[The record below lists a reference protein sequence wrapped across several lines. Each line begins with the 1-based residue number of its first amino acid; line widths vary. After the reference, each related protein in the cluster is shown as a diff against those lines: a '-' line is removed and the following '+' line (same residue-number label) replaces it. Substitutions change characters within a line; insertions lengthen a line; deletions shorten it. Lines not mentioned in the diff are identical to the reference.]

1 MSAPAAAHDDS
12 AAVAAQQLATPELAT
27 PELAA
32 PERAAPERA
41 APELLA
47 LRTAQAVRARCATV
61 RRWVAEGHSPHF
73 TLHEDEID
81 AAAALVAETTRS
93 FYPDLAI
100 PHHSRWRH
108 FAAGELDRWSSLP
121 LGGVATIDKAR
132 AAVDL
137 TFVSVLLDAG
147 AGAAWRYRDQATGL
161 GFARSEGLAVASFDM
176 FRDGL
181 FSSDPSCPL
190 QVDSAALVR
199 LDLATLATAFQAS
212 DHNPLVGLPHRLT
225 LLRRF
230 GEALA
235 QRPALFGARR
245 RPGHLVDAILAAS
258 PHGRI
263 AAADIL
269 ALVLDAF
276 SAIWPSGLVV
286 DGVALGDAGRHRAIR
301 TQDRSDGIVPFHKLS
316 QWLTYSLIEPIEQAG
331 VSVVEI
337 DGLTALPEYRNGG
350 LLVDTGVIRPR
361 VPVDP
366 ARPHEVASEFI
377 VEWRALTVA
386 VMDRLREATRLKL
399 GLDTLTMAQ
408 LLQGGTWSAG
418 RAIAAQLRP
427 PDGPPPITVKADGTI
442 F

>member
-1 MSAPAAAHDDS
+1 MNAPAAAPDDGE
-12 AAVAAQQLATPELAT
+12 P
-27 PELAA
+27 AA
-32 PERAAPERA
+32 P
-41 APELLA
+41 PELLG
-47 LRTAQAVRARCATV
+47 LRSAQAVRERCAIV
-61 RRWVAEGHSPHF
+61 HRWVAQGHSRHF
-73 TLHEDEID
+73 ALDEDKLD
-81 AAAALVAETTRS
+81 ATAELVADTTRS

-108 FAAGELDRWSSLP
+108 FSAGDLDRWSALP
-121 LGGVATIDKAR
+121 LAGATAIAKAR

-147 AGAAWRYRDQATGL
+147 AGAAWRYRDAQTGL
-161 GFARSEGLAVASFDM
+161 GFARSEGLAIASFDM
-176 FRDGL
+176 FGAGL
-181 FSSDPSCPL
+181 FSSDPSNPL

-199 LDLATLATAFQAS
+199 LDLASLASAFQAS

-235 QRPALFGARR
+235 QRPDLFGGAR
-245 RPGHLVDAILAAS
+245 RPGHLVDAIVAS
-258 PHGRI
+258 TPANAI

-269 ALVLDAF
+269 VLVLDAF
-276 SAIWPSGLVV
+276 SAIWPSGLTV
-286 DGVALGDAGRHRAIR
+286 DGVPLGDAGRHRAIR
-301 TQDRSDGIVPFHKLS
+301 TQDRSDTLVPFHKLS
-316 QWLTYSLIEPIEQAG
+316 QWLTYSLIEPIGLAG
-331 VSVVEI
+331 LTVVDI

-361 VPVDP
+361 APLDS
-366 ARPHEVASEFI
+366 ARPYEVASEFI

-386 VMDRLREATRLKL
+386 LMDRLREATRQKL
-399 GLDTLTMAQ
+399 GIETLSMSQ

-427 PDGPPPITVKADGTI
+427 PDGPPPIAVNTDGT
-442 F
+442 

>member
-1 MSAPAAAHDDS
+1 MSPAAAGPDGH
-12 AAVAAQQLATPELAT
+12 
-27 PELAA
+27 AA
-32 PERAAPERA
+32 P
-41 APELLA
+41 PELLA
-47 LRTAQAVRARCATV
+47 LRTAQAVRARCAIV
-61 RRWVAEGHSPHF
+61 HRWVSEGHSPHF
-73 TLHEDEID
+73 TLDEDKLE
-81 AAAALVAETTRS
+81 AAAALVADVTRS
-93 FYPDLAI
+93 SYPDLAI

-108 FAAGELDRWSSLP
+108 FSAGDLDRWGALP
-121 LGGVATIDKAR
+121 LTGASAIEKAR

-147 AGAAWRYRDQATGL
+147 AGAAWQYRDKETGL
-161 GFARSEGLAVASFDM
+161 GFGRSEGLAVASFDM
-176 FRDGL
+176 FRAGL
-181 FSSDPSCPL
+181 FSSAPSLPL

-199 LDLATLATAFQAS
+199 LDLAALATAFQAS

-235 QRPALFGARR
+235 QRPDLFGAAR
-245 RPGHLVDAILAAS
+245 RPGHLVDAILASS
-258 PHGRI
+258 PAGEI

-269 ALVLDAF
+269 GLVLEAL

-301 TQDRSDGIVPFHKLS
+301 TQDRSDGLVTFHKLS

-331 VSVVEI
+331 VAVVDA

-350 LLVDTGVIRPR
+350 LLVDTGVIAPR
-361 VPVDP
+361 APLDP
-366 ARPHEVASEFI
+366 ARPHDAASEFI

-386 VMDRLREATRLKL
+386 VMDRLREATRRQL
-399 GLDTLTMAQ
+399 GIASLSLSQ

-427 PDGPPPITVKADGTI
+427 PDGPPPIAVKADGTI

>member
-1 MSAPAAAHDDS
+1 MNAAAAVPDGHVPAA
-12 AAVAAQQLATPELAT
+12 P
-27 PELAA
+27 
-32 PERAAPERA
+32 
-41 APELLA
+41 PELLA
-47 LRTAQAVRARCATV
+47 LRSAQAVRARCAIV
-61 RRWVAEGHSPHF
+61 HRWVTEGHSPHF
-73 TLHEDEID
+73 TLDEDKLD
-81 AAAALVAETTRS
+81 AAAAFVADITRS
-93 FYPDLAI
+93 SYPDLAF

-108 FAAGELDRWSSLP
+108 FSAGELDRWSALP
-121 LGGVATIDKAR
+121 LAGTGAIEKAR

-147 AGAAWRYRDQATGL
+147 AGAAWQYRDKETGL

-176 FRDGL
+176 FRAGL
-181 FSSDPSCPL
+181 FSSAPSLPL

-199 LDLATLATAFQAS
+199 LDFATLAAAFQAS

-225 LLRRF
+225 LLRRL

-235 QRPALFGARR
+235 QRPDLFGAER
-245 RPGHLVDAILAAS
+245 RPGHLVDAILASS
-258 PHGRI
+258 PAGKI
-263 AAADIL
+263 AAAGIL
-269 ALVLDAF
+269 GLVLDGL
-276 SAIWPSGLVV
+276 SAIWPSGLAV

-301 TQDRSDGIVPFHKLS
+301 TQDRSDGLVPFHKLS
-316 QWLTYSLIEPIEQAG
+316 QWLAYSLIEPIEQAG
-331 VSVVEI
+331 LTVVDI

-361 VPVDP
+361 APLDP
-366 ARPHEVASEFI
+366 ARPREIASEFI

-386 VMDRLREATRLKL
+386 VMDRLRDATRRQL
-399 GLDTLTMAQ
+399 GVASLSMSQ

-427 PDGPPPITVKADGTI
+427 PDGPPPIAVKADGTI